1 MSAELIIFLVAL
13 LVTLGCAGI
22 GWLFGG
28 AGVIRYLLA
37 SLFAVL
43 LAVRYWYPATEAIG
57 PGVSMN
63 PLFVAGGIFACLF
76 IIALAVAGMAVRFNA
91 PRFQSVLSDP
101 VDKTLGVVFGLAMG
115 ILLGGALLLDLSF
128 FTAGFT
134 GEFDS
139 ARFPVRLDRA
149 PIAVFA
155 VIESSVAGVPA
166 ESKTVRPVIK
176 ADPAA
181 NAAQVILAWE

>member
-1 MSAELIIFLVAL
+1 MGVELILFLVAL
-13 LVTLGCAGI
+13 VVVLGCTAI

-43 LAVRYWYPATEAIG
+43 VALRYWYPASQAIG

-63 PLFVAGGIFACLF
+63 PLFVAGGIFACF
-76 IIALAVAGMAVRFNA
+76 FVIALLVAGMAVQFNA

-101 VDKTLGVVFGLAMG
+101 LDKTLGVIFGLSTG

-128 FTAGFT
+128 FSAGFL
-134 GEFDS
+134 GEFDV
-139 ARFPVRLDRA
+139 AKFPVRIDRA
-149 PIAVFA
+149 PIKVFT
-155 VIESSVAGVPA
+155 VIETNVAGVPA
-166 ESKTVRPVIK
+166 GSQTIFPVIK
-176 ADPAA
+176 TQPVAL
-181 NAAQVILAWE
+181 NWE